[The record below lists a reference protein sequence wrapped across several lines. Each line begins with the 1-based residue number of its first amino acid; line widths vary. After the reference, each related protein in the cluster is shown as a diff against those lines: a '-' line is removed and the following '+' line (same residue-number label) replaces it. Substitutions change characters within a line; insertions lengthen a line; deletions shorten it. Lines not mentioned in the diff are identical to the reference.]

1 MQDNANFQQN
11 IQSFFS
17 LASGKVFRKPQY
29 ILVCVFIALKILPLS
44 QMFFSDD
51 QIQSSV
57 LCTLFSI
64 SLSCIKGVEERERCL
79 CKMFLILESQGKL
92 AWA

>member
-1 MQDNANFQQN
+1 MPIFSKIFSVSSVWPLGNF
-11 IQSFFS
+11 
-17 LASGKVFRKPQY
+17 FRKPQY
-29 ILVCVFIALKILPLS
+29 IFVCVFIALKILSSS

-51 QIQSSV
+51 QIQSSG

-64 SLSCIKGVEERERCL
+64 SLSCIKGVEEGERCL
-79 CKMFLILESQGKL
+79 CKISLILESQGKL